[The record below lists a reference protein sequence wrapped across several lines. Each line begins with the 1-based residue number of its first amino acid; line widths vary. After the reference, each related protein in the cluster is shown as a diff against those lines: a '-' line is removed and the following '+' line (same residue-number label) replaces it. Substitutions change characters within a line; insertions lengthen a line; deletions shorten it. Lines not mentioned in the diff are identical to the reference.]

1 MRQISPQV
9 LAIIIAV
16 CLVPTLVVAHVHD
29 PRAIDADPATATAP
43 IAPRL
48 SGLGNHLFPV
58 TAANPESEYFF
69 QQGFRLT
76 LGFNHSEALR
86 SFKEAIRL
94 DPNNAMAYWGWA
106 MALGPNLNLWMQ
118 PEVVPAAYKAIQKAN
133 SLKDKVTPYER
144 AFIEAAVVRF
154 TDDPELDRKPLD
166 RLYADAMEKVSAQYP
181 NDADALTFYA
191 AALMNTNPWD
201 YWYRDGTPKPGTATI
216 LATLKKAISLNP
228 EHAGA
233 HHYLIHA
240 VEAFRPELGEDSA
253 DALGSL
259 MPGAGHLVHM
269 PSHIYM
275 RLGRYEDSYKANAL
289 AVKADEGYITQCRAQ
304 GIYPLVYYPHNVHF
318 LAWSAMFQGNSE
330 RAVKAAREVAIKV
343 KPTPEEN
350 ILGLY
355 ESFASQPLYVL
366 VRFGKWQEI
375 LQEKS
380 PNESSIF
387 MNGVLHYARGLAFTH
402 TGKLSNAADELEHLQ
417 KIRQQV
423 EKDEA
428 YQIGFAAAG
437 TLLSIAEE
445 VLTGEV
451 LAKKGDT
458 RGGIAR
464 VERAVRLED
473 TLLYNEPPDWY
484 FPVRHVLGAMLMDA
498 KQPAEAEA
506 IYWEDLRRNP
516 NNGFSLFGL
525 EQALRVQGKDSI
537 ANEIKQRFD
546 KAWFKADVVLTSSR
560 F

>member
-1 MRQISPQV
+1 MKKTLIVLSTISILCLPI
-9 LAIIIAV
+9 LALAN
-16 CLVPTLVVAHVHD
+16 VHD
-29 PRAIDADPATATAP
+29 PRAIDANPATATAP

-48 SGLGNHLFPV
+48 EGLGNHIFPV
-58 TAANPESEYFF
+58 TAANAESRYFF

-118 PEVVPAAYKAIQKAN
+118 PEVVPAAYAAIQKAN
-133 SLKDKVTPYER
+133 SLKDKVTPRER
-144 AFIEAAVVRF
+144 AFIDAAVVRF
-154 TDDPELDRKPLD
+154 TNDPEVDRKPLD
-166 RLYADAMEKVSAQYP
+166 RKYADAMAEVAKQYP

-201 YWYRDGTPKPGTATI
+201 YWYRDGTPKAGTETI

-240 VEAFRPELGEDSA
+240 VEAFRPELGEASA
-253 DALGSL
+253 DALGTL

-275 RLGRYEDSYKANAL
+275 RLGRYADSYRANAL
-289 AVKADEGYITQCRAQ
+289 AVTADEGYITQCRAQ

-318 LAWSAMFQGNSE
+318 LAWSAMFQGNSKD
-330 RAVKAAREVAIKV
+330 AIAAAREVAIKV

-366 VRFGKWQEI
+366 VRFAKWDEI

-402 TGKLSNAADELEHLQ
+402 TGKLADAADELKRL
-417 KIRQQV
+417 KGIREEV
-423 EKDEA
+423 EKDSA

-437 TLLSIAEE
+437 TLLTIAEQ
-445 VLTGEV
+445 VLDGEI
-451 LAKKGDT
+451 LTKQGDPAT
-458 RGGIAR
+458 AIAR
-464 VERAVRLED
+464 IERAVRLED

-484 FPVRHVLGAMLMDA
+484 FPVRHILGAMLMDA

-525 EQALRVQGKDSI
+525 RQALLAQGKESI
-537 ANEIKQRFD
+537 AIEVSKRFE
-546 KAWFKADVVLTSSR
+546 KAWRNSDVSLTSSR